1 MDAADPGLLVH
12 GVVAPDRSRAI
23 FAMAT
28 MSSSIAVVRARRC
41 GCAGWIRS
49 GRYRL
54 RPLLVGA
61 LPSGL
66 VAPQWWGGAA
76 AGGQF
81 RAFHPADP
89 GSRGAASAD
98 LDFPG
103 SVFTGAALAAVGVAA
118 PMLHPDQ
125 VVLLGASRL

>member
-1 MDAADPGLLVH
+1 MH

-28 MSSSIAVVRARRC
+28 MSSSTAVVNPPLRLRGLDPER
-41 GCAGWIRS
+41 
-49 GRYRL
+49 RYRL